1 MASSL
6 PTVSSPTD
14 PRLLAAIAAPDIQR
28 RATRLVQAAVEALT
42 DLQRLDETLYARF
55 AASRA
60 EPGLSTESAEALRQL
75 WEDTFRGVR
84 RLLELCQRLLEEQHQ
99 PPRGAEAAA
108 DFDFGDLENA
118 APSPLPSDL
127 ELAADDIGELV
138 DNLGAHSEK
147 SEAERWEQLLGKVSS
162 VEYGLR
168 TQQRDGDLRLESA
181 LRSGLQGQVLE
192 LLDDTQGAV
201 SEGVYALVAA
211 VYQAFV
217 PDAEHATL
225 VPGYLT
231 TLGRALLVR
240 RGLADLAAAIG
251 PRNVMLQAEDRQG
264 LQHESALTAV
274 RGLLAGFV
282 ASGVCRA
289 MRPADRWQ
297 LSEME
302 RALREQPP
310 GAARLTCEG
319 LAKYLE
325 SLASINQREVL
336 LLHDHRML
344 QELRESISAARQL
357 EHLSRHTFEEMV
369 GKAYHAA
376 LELYGRHP
384 ATDPLIQRLARN
396 PPDFAE
402 MGNSAAVLASLE
414 ALLAAVGQ

>member
-6 PTVSSPTD
+6 PTVSPPTD
-14 PRLLAAIAAPDIQR
+14 PRLLAAIAAPDLQR
-28 RATRLVQAAVEALT
+28 RAIESVQAAVEALV

-55 AASRA
+55 VASRA
-60 EPGLSTESAEALRQL
+60 QPGLSTESAEVLRQL
-75 WEDTFRGVR
+75 WGDTFRGVR
-84 RLLELCQRLLEEQHQ
+84 RLLEVCQRPLAEEGQ
-99 PPRGAEAAA
+99 PRGGDEAA
-108 DFDFGDLENA
+108 DLDFGDLESA
-118 APSPLPSDL
+118 APAPLPSDL
-127 ELAADDIGELV
+127 ALAADDIGELV

-147 SEAERWEQLLGKVSS
+147 SEAERWQQLLGKLSS

-168 TQQRDGDLRLESA
+168 TQLGDGDSRLEGA
-181 LRSGLQGQVLE
+181 LRSGSQGQALE
-192 LLDDTQGAV
+192 LLDDTQGAL

-240 RGLADLAAAIG
+240 RGLASLAAAIG
-251 PRNVMLQAEDRQG
+251 PRNDVLQAEDPQG
-264 LQHESALTAV
+264 LHHESALTAI
-274 RGLLAGFV
+274 RSLLADFV
-282 ASGVCRA
+282 ASDVCRA

-297 LSEME
+297 LSELE
-302 RALREQPP
+302 RSIREQAP
-310 GAARLTCEG
+310 GAARLGCEG

-384 ATDPLIQRLARN
+384 TTDPLIQRLARS

-414 ALLAAVGQ
+414 ELLAALGE